1 LPVQAVTRLVWL
13 PCPKERRFAA
23 AGLAAVVVL
32 AILLRVV
39 PTVLM
44 PSAVWP
50 DEIFQASEQAFRL
63 VYGSG
68 LIPWEFQFGARSWL
82 LPGVIAVLMEL
93 ARIAGDGPDYY
104 LPLIAIA
111 FAGLAA
117 LPVACCFL
125 WCRRLFGFSGAVFA
139 GMAVATAPEL
149 VYFGARTLSEV
160 AAGHLPTGRI
170 RAFTPISISQG
181 FTPLRCFGLVCV
193 GRRHGGCHP
202 VTQMPMPVP
211 DALAQRSA
219 VRTAGSEAPKS
230 GGDFGE

>member
-1 LPVQAVTRLVWL
+1 MNIRKLLDWRKLAIYSHRWLGIGIILMFLVWTVSGVIL
-13 PCPKERRFAA
+13 MYYGHPQLTTGERLLR
-23 AGLAAVVVL
+23 LEP
-32 AILLRVV
+32 ILLE
-39 PTVLM
+39 

-50 DEIFQASEQAFRL
+50 DEIFQASEQAHRL

-93 ARIAGDGPDYY
+93 ARTAGDGPDYY

-125 WCRRLFGFSGAVFA
+125 WCRRLFGFAGAVVA

-160 AAGHLPTGRI
+160 AAGHREHGPRDVGGLIGGEEGDR
-170 RAFTPISISQG
+170 RGLLVQG
-181 FTPLRCFGLVCV
+181 PGPLE
-193 GRRHGGCHP
+193 
-202 VTQMPMPVP
+202 
-211 DALAQRSA
+211 QR
-219 VRTAGSEAPKS
+219 
-230 GGDFGE
+230 